1 MSNQGIES
9 ARHVDH
15 VGMTVPNLEEAI
27 RFFED
32 ALGGL
37 LLWRVGRFHETATG
51 VPINSVQIAITIRV
65 PVAIGFFAL
74 HRSGHMLE
82 GARE

>member
-1 MSNQGIES
+1 MSNQGIVS
-9 ARHVDH
+9 AMHVDH
-15 VGMTVPNLEEAI
+15 VGLTVPNLDEAI

-32 ALGGL
+32 ALRGL
-37 LLWRVGRFHETATG
+37 LLWYVRPFHETATG

-65 PVAIGFFAL
+65 PVAIGVFAL

>member
-1 MSNQGIES
+1 MSNQRIVS
-9 ARHVDH
+9 ARHVNH
-15 VGMTVPNLEEAI
+15 VGLTVPNLDEAI
-27 RFFED
+27 RLFED
-32 ALGGL
+32 ALGSL
-37 LLWRVGRFHETATG
+37 LLWYIGPFHKSATG
-51 VPINSVQIAITIRV
+51 VPINSVQIAFTIRV